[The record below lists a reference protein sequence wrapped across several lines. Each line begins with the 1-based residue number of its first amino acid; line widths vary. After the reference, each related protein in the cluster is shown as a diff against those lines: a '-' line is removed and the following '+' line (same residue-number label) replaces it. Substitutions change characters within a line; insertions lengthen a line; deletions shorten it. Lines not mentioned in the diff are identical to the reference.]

1 MFSKSAVYLLAGV
14 FALGLVQPGW
24 AADQTKEAPEK
35 KMEKTEEH
43 ARVRKGSEEI
53 IKVQE
58 ALKAKGEDPGAID
71 GIMGKK
77 TKAALKK
84 FQEQNNLKATAMLD
98 EQTAEKLGV
107 QTAKPS
113 TENKMKEEKK

>member
-1 MFSKSAVYLLAGV
+1 MLSKSAVYLLAGV

-43 ARVRKGSEEI
+43 ARAGKGSEEI
-53 IKVQE
+53 RKVQE
-58 ALKAKGEDPGAID
+58 ALKAKGEDPGSID

-107 QTAKPS
+107 QTTKPS
-113 TENKMKEEKK
+113 KMKEEKK

>member
-1 MFSKSAVYLLAGV
+1 MLSKSAVYLLAGV
-14 FALGLVQPGW
+14 FGVGLVQPGW
-24 AADQTKEAPEK
+24 AADQTKEAPAK
-35 KMEKTEEH
+35 KMEKTEER

-53 IKVQE
+53 RKVQE
-58 ALKAKGEDPGAID
+58 ALKAKGEDPGSID

-84 FQEQNNLKATAMLD
+84 FQEQNNLKATAMVD

-107 QTAKPS
+107 KTLEPS

>member
-1 MFSKSAVYLLAGV
+1 MHAKSAVTLLAGV

-24 AADQTKEAPEK
+24 AADQTKEAPV

-43 ARVRKGSEEI
+43 ARVRKGSDEI
-53 IKVQE
+53 MKVQE
-58 ALKAKGEDPGAID
+58 ALKDKGEDPGSID

-98 EQTAEKLGV
+98 LQTAEKLGV
-107 QTAKPS
+107 KTAKSS

>member
-1 MFSKSAVYLLAGV
+1 MLSKSAVYLLASV
-14 FALGLVQPGW
+14 FALGLVQAGW
-24 AADQTKEAPEK
+24 AADQTKEAPA
-35 KMEKTEEH
+35 KMEKAEEH

-53 IKVQE
+53 RKVQE
-58 ALKAKGEDPGAID
+58 ALKAKGEDPGSID

-107 QTAKPS
+107 KTAQPS